1 MMIGS
6 LRWQTL
12 SIVWRMEVWRAL
24 IGPLGFAA
32 RSLRRRGF
40 HSYLAFLG
48 LTLTV
53 ATTTFLLLL
62 GQDLATRL
70 GIDSSMRSTF
80 GISWLIFAY
89 LVLALGLIGIVG
101 LLSTSYL
108 VSSMISQR
116 MRDIGVVKAAGA
128 LPRRLLSY
136 VTFEALLVIV
146 SSCLVGALSALL
158 IYASWSWPSISL
170 FKQVGPIANAGATIL
185 IVVPMISFLLAY
197 VVASFRVRRIVG
209 SSSVDAISKQLANL
223 DLRSLGKPLRI
234 GRFGSAFN
242 MATRNVSRD
251 RGFNK
256 TLLSIG
262 VCICLSM
269 VVLSGALVSADTS
282 TSYVV
287 RAMPPHVL
295 IVANS
300 NIYNQYVSFATSFS
314 RIAPLPPIDYGN
326 ESYIISPQNASAFRA
341 IPGVQTVD
349 TRLITM
355 SSITGYIKAHFA
367 SNQDT
372 GENINT
378 QIIPEVDTGS
388 TDALIVGINA
398 TSAIGDWYTSD
409 GFLQS
414 VDAPYTMI
422 AGDSLVGNIV
432 QTPFNLSQVSAF
444 GYRYDVKSALVD
456 PLNAGRVLYAPV
468 QTLQKS
474 LGLTGFNVLLLKVN
488 NDPTVLSSVSQLAS
502 SFGFTVG
509 SQDPILKS
517 NLAFLNGIWSHIFL
531 IPILS
536 LSLTCGILLS
546 YLATNFSRRF
556 NDYVVLKVLGAN
568 VWYRLRLLLW
578 ESWGVIA
585 ISMLIAIPVAWAVSI
600 FFLIPDPIVSIA
612 NLELSTIVSAS
623 ALSGV
628 SVASAAILSRKI
640 GLTTV
645 KDLKP

>member
-1 MMIGS
+1 
-6 LRWQTL
+6 
-12 SIVWRMEVWRAL
+12 MEVWGAL
-24 IGPLGFAA
+24 IGPLGFAVK
-32 RSLRRRGF
+32 SLRRRGF

-48 LTLTV
+48 LALTV

-62 GQDLATRL
+62 GQDLSTRL

-101 LLSTSYL
+101 LQSTSYL

-116 MRDIGVVKAAGA
+116 MRDIGVIKAAGA

-146 SSCLVGALSALL
+146 SSCLVGAL
-158 IYASWSWPSISL
+158 
-170 FKQVGPIANAGATIL
+170 
-185 IVVPMISFLLAY
+185 
-197 VVASFRVRRIVG
+197 
-209 SSSVDAISKQLANL
+209 
-223 DLRSLGKPLRI
+223 
-234 GRFGSAFN
+234 
-242 MATRNVSRD
+242 
-251 RGFNK
+251 
-256 TLLSIG
+256 
-262 VCICLSM
+262 
-269 VVLSGALVSADTS
+269 SADTS

-536 LSLTCGILLS
+536 LSLTCSILLS

-578 ESWGVIA
+578 ESWGVLA

-628 SVASAAILSRKI
+628 SVASAAILSRRI

>member
-1 MMIGS
+1 
-6 LRWQTL
+6 
-12 SIVWRMEVWRAL
+12 MEAWEAL

-32 RSLRRRGF
+32 KSLRRRGF

-48 LTLTV
+48 LSLTV

-62 GQDLATRL
+62 GQDLGARL

-116 MRDIGVVKAAGA
+116 MRDIGVIKAAGA

-158 IYASWSWPSISL
+158 VYASWSWPSISL

-185 IVVPMISFLLAY
+185 LVVPMISFLLAY

-223 DLRSLGKPLRI
+223 DLKSLGNPLRI
-234 GRFGSAFN
+234 RRFGSAFN
-242 MATRNVSRD
+242 LATRNVSRD

-282 TSYVV
+282 ASYVV
-287 RAMPPHVL
+287 RAMPPHVM

-300 NIYNQYVSFATSFS
+300 NIYNQYVSLATSFS

-326 ESYIISPQNASAFRA
+326 KSYIISSQNASAFRA
-341 IPGVQTVD
+341 IPGVETVD

-355 SSITGYIKAHFA
+355 SSITGYVKAHFA

-378 QIIPEVDTGS
+378 QIIPEVETGS
-388 TDALIVGINA
+388 TNALIVGINA
-398 TSAIGDWYTSD
+398 TRAVGDWYTSD

-414 VDAPYTMI
+414 SDAQYTMI

-432 QTPFNLSQVSAF
+432 QTPFNLSQVSAL

-456 PLNAGRVLYAPV
+456 PLNAGRVMYEPV
-468 QTLQKS
+468 ETLQKS
-474 LGLTGFNVLLLKVN
+474 LGLTGYNILLLKVN
-488 NDPTVLSSVSQLAS
+488 NDPTVLSAVSQLAS
-502 SFGFTVG
+502 SFGLVVG
-509 SQDPILKS
+509 SQDPILNW
-517 NLAFLNGIWSHIFL
+517 NLAFLNGIWSYIFI

-536 LSLTCGILLS
+536 LALTCGILLS

-568 VWYRLRLLLW
+568 VWYRLKLLFW
-578 ESWGVIA
+578 ESWGVLA

-600 FFLIPDPIVSIA
+600 FFLVPDPIVSIA

-628 SVASAAILSRKI
+628 SVASALSRI
-640 GLTTV
+640 
-645 KDLKP
+645 

>member
-1 MMIGS
+1 
-6 LRWQTL
+6 
-12 SIVWRMEVWRAL
+12 MEVWGAL
-24 IGPLGFAA
+24 IGPLGFAVN
-32 RSLRRRGF
+32 SLRRRGF

-48 LTLTV
+48 LALTV

-80 GISWLIFAY
+80 GISWLILAY
-89 LVLALGLIGIVG
+89 LVLALALVSIVG
-101 LLSTSYL
+101 LLSSSYL
-108 VSSMISQR
+108 VSSMINQR
-116 MRDIGVVKAAGA
+116 MRDIGVIKAAGA

-136 VTFEALLVIV
+136 VTFEAFVVIF

-158 IYASWSWPSISL
+158 IYASWSWPSVSL
-170 FKQVGPIANAGATIL
+170 FKQVGPVPNAGASVL
-185 IVVPMISFLLAY
+185 IVVPLISFLLCY
-197 VVASFRVRRIVG
+197 VVASVRVRRIVG
-209 SSSVDAISKQLANL
+209 SSSVNAISKQLYNL
-223 DLRSLGKPLRI
+223 DLKSLGNPLRTK
-234 GRFGSAFN
+234 RFGSAFN
-242 MATRNVSRD
+242 LATRNVSRD
-251 RGFNK
+251 RGFNR
-256 TLLSIG
+256 TLLSVGI
-262 VCICLSM
+262 CIFLST

-287 RAMPPHVL
+287 RAMPPQII
-295 IVANS
+295 IVANI
-300 NIYNQYVSFATSFS
+300 NIYNQYVTLGTSFS
-314 RIAPLPPIDYGN
+314 RTAPIPSLDYVN
-326 ESYIISPQNASAFRA
+326 ESYMISRQNASAFRA
-341 IPGVQTVD
+341 IPGVETVD
-349 TRLITM
+349 TRLMTM
-355 SSITGYIKAHFA
+355 SSITGFVKAHFA

-378 QIIPEVDTGS
+378 QIIPEADTGS
-388 TDALIVGINA
+388 TNALIVGINA

-414 VDAPYTMI
+414 SDAQYTMI

-432 QTPFNLSQVSAF
+432 QTPFNLSQVSAL
-444 GYRYDVKSALVD
+444 GYRYNVKSALVD

-488 NDPTVLSSVSQLAS
+488 NDPTVLSAVSQLAS
-502 SFGFTVG
+502 SLGLAVG
-509 SQDPILKS
+509 SQDPILNS

-546 YLATNFSRRF
+546 YLAANFSRRF

-578 ESWGVIA
+578 ESWGVLA

-600 FFLIPDPIVSIA
+600 FFLIPDPSVSVA
-612 NLELSTIVSAS
+612 DLELSTIVSAS

-628 SVASAAILSRKI
+628 SVASAAIYSRRL

>member
-1 MMIGS
+1 
-6 LRWQTL
+6 
-12 SIVWRMEVWRAL
+12 MEVWGAL
-24 IGPLGFAA
+24 IGPLGFATK
-32 RSLRRRGF
+32 SLRRRGF

-70 GIDSSMRSTF
+70 GDDSSMRSTF

-116 MRDIGVVKAAGA
+116 MRDIGVIKAAGA

-158 IYASWSWPSISL
+158 AYTSWSWPSISL

-197 VVASFRVRRIVG
+197 MVASVRVRRIVG
-209 SSSVDAISKQLANL
+209 SSSVNAISKQLANL
-223 DLRSLGKPLRI
+223 DLKSLGKPLRI
-234 GRFGSAFN
+234 GRFGSTFN
-242 MATRNVSRD
+242 LATRNVSRD
-251 RGFNK
+251 RGFNR
-256 TLLSIG
+256 TLLSMG

-269 VVLSGALVSADTS
+269 IVLSGALVSADTS
-282 TSYVV
+282 ASYVV
-287 RAMPPHVL
+287 RAMPSHVL

-300 NIYNQYVSFATSFS
+300 NIYNQYVSLATSFS
-314 RIAPLPPIDYGN
+314 RIAPLPPIDYSN
-326 ESYIISPQNASAFRA
+326 ESYIISPQNASAFRV

-355 SSITGYIKAHFA
+355 SSITGYVKAHFA

-388 TDALIVGINA
+388 TNALIVGINP
-398 TSAIGDWYTSD
+398 TNVIGDWYTSD

-414 VDAPYTMI
+414 NDAQYTMI

-432 QTPFNLSQVSAF
+432 QMPFNLSQVSAL
-444 GYRYDVKSALVD
+444 GYRYGVKSALVD

-474 LGLTGFNVLLLKVN
+474 LGLNGFNVLLLKVN
-488 NDPTVLSSVSQLAS
+488 DDPTVLSAVSQLAS
-502 SFGFTVG
+502 SFGLAVG
-509 SQDPILKS
+509 SQDPILNS
-517 NLAFLNGIWSHIFL
+517 NLTFLNGIWSHIFL
-531 IPILS
+531 VPIITLA
-536 LSLTCGILLS
+536 LTCGILLS

-556 NDYVVLKVLGAN
+556 NDYVILKVLGAN
-568 VWYRLRLLLW
+568 AWYRLSLLTW
-578 ESWGVIA
+578 EAWGVLA
-585 ISMLIAIPVAWAVSI
+585 ISMLIAIPLAWGISI
-600 FFLIPDPIVSIA
+600 FFLVPDPNLSLGD
-612 NLELSTIVSAS
+612 LELSTLVSLS
-623 ALSGV
+623 ALSVV
-628 SVASAAILSRKI
+628 SLASATIYSRRL

>member
-1 MMIGS
+1 
-6 LRWQTL
+6 
-12 SIVWRMEVWRAL
+12 MEVWEAL
-24 IGPLGFAA
+24 IGPLGFATK
-32 RSLRRRGF
+32 SLQRRGF

-48 LTLTV
+48 LTLTIA
-53 ATTTFLLLL
+53 ATTLLLLL

-70 GIDSSMRSTF
+70 GVDSSMRSTF

-108 VSSMISQR
+108 VSSMINQR
-116 MRDIGVVKAAGA
+116 MRDIGVIKAAGA

-136 VTFEALLVIV
+136 ITFEALLVIL

-158 IYASWSWPSISL
+158 VYAFWSWPSISL
-170 FKQVGPIANAGATIL
+170 YKQVGPIADAGATIL

-197 VVASFRVRRIVG
+197 FVASFRVRRIVG
-209 SSSVDAISKQLANL
+209 SSSVNAISKQLANL
-223 DLRSLGKPLRI
+223 DLKSLGKPLRI
-234 GRFGSAFN
+234 RWLGSAFN
-242 MATRNVSRD
+242 LATSNVSRD
-251 RGFNK
+251 SGFNK
-256 TLLSIG
+256 TLLSMG

-269 VVLSGALVSADTS
+269 IVLSGALVSADTS
-282 TSYVV
+282 ASYVV

-295 IVANS
+295 IVANA
-300 NIYNQYVSFATSFS
+300 NVYNQYVSLATSFS
-314 RIAPLPPIDYGN
+314 RLTRLPSINYVN
-326 ESYIISPQNASAFRA
+326 ESYLISLQNASAFST
-341 IPGVQTVD
+341 IPGVETVD

-355 SSITGYIKAHFA
+355 TPITGYVKAHLA

-378 QIIPEVDTGS
+378 QIIPEAETGS
-388 TDALIVGINA
+388 TNALIVGINA

-414 VDAPYTMI
+414 SDAQYTMI

-432 QTPFNLSQVSAF
+432 QMPFNLSQVSAF

-468 QTLQKS
+468 KALQRN
-474 LGLTGFNVLLLKVN
+474 LGVNGYNILLLKTN
-488 NDPTVLSSVSQLAS
+488 NDPTVLSAVSQLAN
-502 SFGFTVG
+502 SFGLVVR
-509 SQDPILKS
+509 SQDAILSS
-517 NLAFLNGIWSHIFL
+517 NLAFLNSTWSHIFL
-531 IPILS
+531 VPILA
-536 LSLTCGILLS
+536 LGLTCGILLS

-568 VWYRLRLLLW
+568 VWYRLGLLLW
-578 ESWGVIA
+578 ESWGVLA
-585 ISMLIAIPVAWAVSI
+585 ISMLIAIPVAWAISI
-600 FFLIPDPIVSIA
+600 FFLVPDPSVSVA
-612 NLELSTIVSAS
+612 DLELSTLVSAS
-623 ALSGV
+623 ALTAV
-628 SVASAAILSRKI
+628 SVATAAIYSRRL
-640 GLTTV
+640 GFTTV

>member
-1 MMIGS
+1 
-6 LRWQTL
+6 
-12 SIVWRMEVWRAL
+12 MEVWRAL
-24 IGPLGFAA
+24 IGPLGFAVK
-32 RSLRRRGF
+32 SLQRRGF

-70 GIDSSMRSTF
+70 GVDSSMRSTF
-80 GISWLIFAY
+80 GMSWIIFAY

-108 VSSMISQR
+108 VSSMINQR
-116 MRDIGVVKAAGA
+116 MRDIGVIKAAGA

-136 VTFEALLVIV
+136 VTFEALVVIF

-158 IYASWSWPSISL
+158 IYASWSWPSVSL
-170 FKQVGPIANAGATIL
+170 FKQVGPVPNAGATIL
-185 IVVPMISFLLAY
+185 IVVPLASFLLSY
-197 VVASFRVRRIVG
+197 IVASFRVRRIVG
-209 SSSVDAISKQLANL
+209 SSSVNAISKQLSNL
-223 DLRSLGKPLRI
+223 DLKSLGKPLQI
-234 GRFGSAFN
+234 KKFGSAFN
-242 MATRNVSRD
+242 LAARNVSRD

-262 VCICLSM
+262 VCIFLSM
-269 VVLSGALVSADTS
+269 VVLSGALVSANTS
-282 TSYVV
+282 ATYVV

-300 NIYNQYVSFATSFS
+300 DIYNQYVSLATSFS
-314 RIAPLPPIDYGN
+314 RIAPLPLIDYLN
-326 ESYIISPQNASAFRA
+326 ESSIITSQNASAFRT
-341 IPGVQTVD
+341 IPGVETVD

-355 SSITGYIKAHFA
+355 SSITGYVKAHFA

-378 QIIPEVDTGS
+378 QIIPEVETGLAQ
-388 TDALIVGINA
+388 ALIVGINA
-398 TSAIGDWYTSD
+398 TNVIGDWYTSD

-414 VDAPYTMI
+414 SDAQYTMI
-422 AGDSLVGNIV
+422 AGDSFVGNIV
-432 QTPFNLSQVSAF
+432 QMPLNLSQISAF

-468 QTLQKS
+468 QTVQKN
-474 LGLTGFNVLLLKVN
+474 LGINGYNVLLLKVN
-488 NDPTVLSSVSQLAS
+488 NDPAVLSAVTKLAS
-502 SFGFTVG
+502 SYGLVVG
-509 SQDPILKS
+509 SQDPILNS
-517 NLAFLNGIWSHIFL
+517 NLAFLNGTWSYIFL
-531 IPILS
+531 IPILA
-536 LSLTCGILLS
+536 LALTCGILLS

-568 VWYRLRLLLW
+568 AWYRLRLLLW
-578 ESWGVIA
+578 ESWGVLA
-585 ISMLIAIPVAWAVSI
+585 ISMLIAIPVAWAVAI
-600 FFLIPDPIVSIA
+600 FFLVPDPSLSA
-612 NLELSTIVSAS
+612 WDLALSTLVSAS
-623 ALSGV
+623 ALGAV
-628 SVASAAILSRKI
+628 SLASSAIYSRRL

-645 KDLKP
+645 KDLNP

>member
-1 MMIGS
+1 
-6 LRWQTL
+6 
-12 SIVWRMEVWRAL
+12 MEAWRAL

-32 RSLRRRGF
+32 KSLRRRGF
-40 HSYLAFLG
+40 HSYLAFIG

-53 ATTTFLLLL
+53 ATTTLLLLL

-108 VSSMISQR
+108 VSSMIDQR
-116 MRDIGVVKAAGA
+116 MRDIGVIKAAGA

-136 VTFEALLVIV
+136 VTFEAFAVIF

-158 IYASWSWPSISL
+158 VYASWSSPSASL
-170 FKQVGPIANAGATIL
+170 FKQVGLVPNAGASVL
-185 IVVPMISFLLAY
+185 IVVPLTSFLLCY
-197 VVASFRVRRIVG
+197 VVASVRVRRIVG
-209 SSSVDAISKQLANL
+209 SSSVNAISKQLSNL
-223 DLRSLGKPLRI
+223 DLKSLGKPFRI
-234 GRFGSAFN
+234 KRFGSAFN
-242 MATRNVSRD
+242 LATRNVSRD
-251 RGFNK
+251 RGFNR
-256 TLLSIG
+256 TLLSVGI
-262 VCICLSM
+262 CIFLSM

-287 RAMPPHVL
+287 RAMPPHVM
-295 IVANS
+295 IVANI
-300 NIYNQYVSFATSFS
+300 NIYNQYVTLGTSFT
-314 RIAPLPPIDYGN
+314 RTAPVPSINYVN
-326 ESYIISPQNASAFRA
+326 ESYLITPQNASAFRA
-341 IPGVQTVD
+341 IPGVETVD

-355 SSITGYIKAHFA
+355 SSITGFVKAHFA

-388 TDALIVGINA
+388 AQALIVGIDPSN
-398 TSAIGDWYTSD
+398 AIGDWYTSD
-409 GFLQS
+409 GFLHS
-414 VDAPYTMI
+414 NDAQYTMI

-432 QTPFNLSQVSAF
+432 QMPLNLSQVSAL

-456 PLNAGRVLYAPV
+456 PLNAGQVLYAPV
-468 QTLQKS
+468 ETLQKS

-488 NDPTVLSSVSQLAS
+488 DDQTVLFAVSQLAS
-502 SFGFTVG
+502 SFGLVLG
-509 SQDPILKS
+509 SQDPILNS
-517 NLAFLNGIWSHIFL
+517 NLTFLNDTWSHIFL
-531 IPILS
+531 VPIVTLA
-536 LSLTCGILLS
+536 LTCGILLS

-556 NDYVVLKVLGAN
+556 NDYVILKVLGAN
-568 VWYRLRLLLW
+568 AWYRLRLLMW
-578 ESWGVIA
+578 EAWGALA
-585 ISMLIAIPVAWAVSI
+585 ISILIAIPLAWGISI
-600 FFLIPDPIVSIA
+600 FLLVPDPNLSVGD
-612 NLELSTIVSAS
+612 LELSTLVSLS
-623 ALSGV
+623 ALSVV
-628 SVASAAILSRKI
+628 SLASATIYSRRL

>member
-1 MMIGS
+1 
-6 LRWQTL
+6 
-12 SIVWRMEVWRAL
+12 MEVWRAL

-70 GIDSSMRSTF
+70 GLDSSMRSTF

-89 LVLALGLIGIVG
+89 LVLALGLIGVVG

-116 MRDIGVVKAAGA
+116 MRDIGVIKAAGA

-136 VTFEALLVIV
+136 VTFEAFVVIF

-158 IYASWSWPSISL
+158 VYASWSWPSPSL
-170 FKQVGPIANAGATIL
+170 FKQVGPVPNAGTTVL
-185 IVVPMISFLLAY
+185 VVVPGISFLLSY
-197 VVASFRVRRIVG
+197 MVASFRVRRIVG
-209 SSSVDAISKQLANL
+209 SSSVSAISKQLSNL
-223 DLRSLGKPLRI
+223 DLKSLGNPLRI
-234 GRFGSAFN
+234 KRLGSAFN
-242 MATRNVSRD
+242 LATRNVSRD
-251 RGFNK
+251 RAFNR
-256 TLLSIG
+256 TLLSVGI
-262 VCICLSM
+262 CICLSM
-269 VVLSGALVSADTS
+269 IVLSGALVSADTS
-282 TSYVV
+282 ASYLV

-300 NIYNQYVSFATSFS
+300 NVYRQYVSLGTSFS
-314 RIAPLPPIDYGN
+314 RTAPLPLIDYVN
-326 ESYIISPQNASAFRA
+326 ESYIITPQNASAFRA
-341 IPGVQTVD
+341 IPGVETVD

-355 SSITGYIKAHFA
+355 SSITGYVKPHFA
-367 SNQDT
+367 SNDT
-372 GENINT
+372 GQTINT
-378 QIIPEVDTGS
+378 QLIPEVETGS
-388 TDALIVGINA
+388 AQALVVGINA
-398 TSAIGDWYTSD
+398 TDAIGDWYTSG

-414 VDAPYTMI
+414 TDSQYTMI

-432 QTPFNLSQVSAF
+432 RMPFNLSQISAF

-468 QTLQKS
+468 QAVQRN
-474 LGLTGFNVLLLKVN
+474 LGVNGYNVLLLKFN
-488 NDPTVLSSVSQLAS
+488 NEPAVLSAVSQLAS
-502 SFGFTVG
+502 SYGLVVG
-509 SQDPILKS
+509 SQDPILNS
-517 NLAFLNGIWSHIFL
+517 NLAFLSGTWSYIFL
-531 IPILS
+531 IPILGVA
-536 LSLTCGILLS
+536 LTCGILLS

-556 NDYVVLKVLGAN
+556 NDYIVLKVLGAN
-568 VWYRLRLLLW
+568 VSYRLRLLLW
-578 ESWGVIA
+578 ESWGVLA

-600 FFLIPDPIVSIA
+600 FFLIPNPSVSVA
-612 NLELSTIVSAS
+612 DLELSTIVSAS

-628 SVASAAILSRKI
+628 SVASAAIYSRRL